1 MSHLNSGLRLAGTVA
16 LTRHWTVSLRAEPN
30 IDPEPTETTYMVPN
44 EPSFLPF
51 FNIRFP
57 ARRRNIWARFRRL
70 SLYNNRQGMISKT
83 FRLETRD
90 G

>member
-51 FNIRFP
+51 FNVRFPSFRIRF
-57 ARRRNIWARFRRL
+57 AAGQNLIDK
-70 SLYNNRQGMISKT
+70 YQ
-83 FRLETRD
+83 
-90 G
+90 